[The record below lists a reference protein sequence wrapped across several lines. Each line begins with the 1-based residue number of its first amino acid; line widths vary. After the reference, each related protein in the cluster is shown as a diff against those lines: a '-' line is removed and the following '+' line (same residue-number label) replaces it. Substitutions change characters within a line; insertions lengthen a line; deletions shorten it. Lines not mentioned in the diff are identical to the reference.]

1 MLHLTKQGTVR
12 ERQLEDE
19 VRRLH
24 AQLAALTGRLE
35 ALQAANEGHYRA
47 QYDTTSGPLLDH
59 LFDHQPLL
67 LVGLVLSLP
76 VYAALH
82 LTRGSLSGT
91 GRRSGCFR
99 GLRDAASAVA
109 DSGSARTA

>member
-47 QYDTTSGPLLDH
+47 QYDTTSGPLLDRTRPFGAEPPH
-59 LFDHQPLL
+59 KLGTLFMK
-67 LVGLVLSLP
+67 GG
-76 VYAALH
+76 
-82 LTRGSLSGT
+82 TR
-91 GRRSGCFR
+91 
-99 GLRDAASAVA
+99 
-109 DSGSARTA
+109 